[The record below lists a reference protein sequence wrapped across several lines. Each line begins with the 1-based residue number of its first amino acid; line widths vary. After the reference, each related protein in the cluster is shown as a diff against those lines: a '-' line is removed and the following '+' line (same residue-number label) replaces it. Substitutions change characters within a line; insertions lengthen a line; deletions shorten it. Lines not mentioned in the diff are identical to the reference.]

1 MATPRQKLGL
11 LAAAGITAIIDLT
24 DNGDGLAVYQD
35 HLPAIAAEQGIEMR
49 QVSHPIPDV
58 SVTTLEHDEQI
69 VADIEREVA
78 AGGKVFVYCW
88 GGLGRTG
95 TVVGCWHV
103 SHGPK
108 PAEVLARIAAARKG
122 TRKAGRPGPE
132 TPEQV
137 EMLYEMERRT
147 WGGD

>member
-1 MATPRQKLGL
+1 METATCWPGIVPGMGSTYRPRGRSSGSWPQ
-11 LAAAGITAIIDLT
+11 
-24 DNGDGLAVYQD
+24 
-35 HLPAIAAEQGIEMR
+35 R
-49 QVSHPIPDV
+49 VSYPIPDV
-58 SVTTLEHDEQI
+58 SVTTPEHEDQV
-69 VADIEREVA
+69 VADIERDVA

-137 EMLYEMERRT
+137 EMLHEMEIRRLQSRLRQAVC
-147 WGGD
+147 